1 MMIPAKIPSII
12 EKFYSE
18 RLWRIKTDQ
27 KALYL
32 TFDDGPHP
40 TITPAVLAMLRKYD
54 AKATFFCIGDRVKRY
69 PEVYNQILAEGH
81 AVGNHTQHH
90 LNGWKVSDDVYLAD
104 IKKADEYIG
113 TKLFRPPY
121 GRIKKSQGKKVLAQG
136 KKIVMWTVLS
146 GDYSNKLSPQEVASR
161 VSIPFEKGA
170 IYLFHDLEKAERNMF
185 FALGKLLENACQQ
198 GFLMKK
204 IEDVGVGG

>member
-1 MMIPAKIPSII
+1 MMIPARIPSII

-18 RLWRIKTDQ
+18 RVWRIETTQND
-27 KALYL
+27 LYI

-90 LNGWKVSDDVYLAD
+90 LNGWKVSDEAYLAD
-104 IKKADEYIG
+104 VREADEFIN
-113 TKLFRPPY
+113 TTLFRPPY
-121 GRIKKSQGKKVLAQG
+121 GRIKRSQGKKILALG

-146 GDYSNKLSPQEVASR
+146 GDYSNKLTPQDVAKR

-170 IYLFHDLEKAERNMF
+170 IYLFHDLEKAAENMF
-185 FALGKLLENACQQ
+185 FALGKLLEDARQQ
-198 GFLMKK
+198 GFSMKK
-204 IEDVGVGG
+204 IEGLEVG